1 MRLLLM
7 RHAHTEIPKAG
18 HDLERLLTP
27 TAFKDAILLTD
38 PKKVYR
44 HESGNLSIQQTSE

>member
-1 MRLLLM
+1 MSFCITFQIEINLL
-7 RHAHTEIPKAG
+7 I
-18 HDLERLLTP
+18 LTP